1 MVAADAA
8 RVRELWEAPDQVS
21 AADVPLLESL
31 VAEYPAAVPL
41 WWLYVRAVQRAE
53 APQFSQVLQRCA
65 AVSPD
70 RSALMAWVEAPLL
83 PVAAAD
89 RPAAPAEP
97 VAPAKPAASA
107 EPVAPAKPAA
117 PAAPAVEVPTVP
129 KAAAPRAPKVPT
141 VPEAAAPQAPV
152 PAPKF
157 VVPQAPAEVNLDA
170 LPEKV
175 REQIL
180 RARALKA
187 KLTQGSSQPEAPAAA
202 SIVSAQPAPK
212 STPVSA
218 TKPSRPTAVKP
229 AAPPAPE
236 VAVAPPA
243 PKAVAAP
250 PAPEA
255 LRGGAEQESAPDLSP
270 FARFVAQ
277 LAEQNRPKSE
287 DLIDQF
293 LTANPRISPVAKDA
307 PVAEV
312 RTQPDAQVT
321 GLVTETLA
329 RMYAEQGHVAK
340 AIQAYEIL
348 KLRVP
353 EKSMIFAARIE
364 ALRNS

>member
-8 RVRELWEAPDQVS
+8 RVRELWEVPDQVS

-53 APQFSQVLQRCA
+53 APQFSQVLQRCS

-83 PVAAAD
+83 PVAATD
-89 RPAAPAEP
+89 RPAAS
-97 VAPAKPAASA
+97 AKPTAVVATAA
-107 EPVAPAKPAA
+107 PAA

-129 KAAAPRAPKVPT
+129 EAP
-141 VPEAAAPQAPV
+141 APQAPV
-152 PAPKF
+152 PAPKV

-187 KLTQGSSQPEAPAAA
+187 KLTQGSSQPEVPAAA
-202 SIVSAQPAPK
+202 SHVSAEQAPK
-212 STPVSA
+212 PSPGSA
-218 TKPSRPTAVKP
+218 TKSPRPAAVKP
-229 AAPPAPE
+229 TAPPAPEVVAAPPAPE
-236 VAVAPPA
+236 
-243 PKAVAAP
+243 AVAAP

-255 LRGGAEQESAPDLSP
+255 LRGGSEQESAPDLSP

-293 LTANPRISPVAKDA
+293 LTANPRISPVSKDA

>member
-83 PVAAAD
+83 PVAATD
-89 RPAAPAEP
+89 RPAAP
-97 VAPAKPAASA
+97 A

-129 KAAAPRAPKVPT
+129 EAAAPRAPKVPT

-152 PAPKF
+152 PAPKV

-187 KLTQGSSQPEAPAAA
+187 KLTQGSSQPEVPAAA
-202 SIVSAQPAPK
+202 SHVSAEPAPK
-212 STPVSA
+212 PSPVSA
-218 TKPSRPTAVKP
+218 TKSPRPAAVKP
-229 AAPPAPE
+229 T
-236 VAVAPPA
+236 
-243 PKAVAAP
+243 AP

-255 LRGGAEQESAPDLSP
+255 LRGGSEQESAPDLSP

-293 LTANPRISPVAKDA
+293 LTANPRISPVSKDA

>member
-53 APQFSQVLQRCA
+53 APQFSQVLQRCS

-83 PVAAAD
+83 PVAATD

-97 VAPAKPAASA
+97 VAPAR
-107 EPVAPAKPAA
+107 PAA

-129 KAAAPRAPKVPT
+129 VAAAPRAPKAPT
-141 VPEAAAPQAPV
+141 VPVAAAPQAPV
-152 PAPKF
+152 PAPKV

-187 KLTQGSSQPEAPAAA
+187 KLTQGSSQPEVPAAA
-202 SIVSAQPAPK
+202 SHVSAEQAPK
-212 STPVSA
+212 PSPGSA
-218 TKPSRPTAVKP
+218 TKSPRPAAVKP

-236 VAVAPPA
+236 
-243 PKAVAAP
+243 AVAAP

-255 LRGGAEQESAPDLSP
+255 LRGGSEQESAPDLSP

-293 LTANPRISPVAKDA
+293 LTANPRISPVSKDA

>member
-83 PVAAAD
+83 PVAATD

-97 VAPAKPAASA
+97 TAVVATAA
-107 EPVAPAKPAA
+107 PAA
-117 PAAPAVEVPTVP
+117 PAALAVEVPTVP
-129 KAAAPRAPKVPT
+129 EAP
-141 VPEAAAPQAPV
+141 APQAPV
-152 PAPKF
+152 PAPKV
-157 VVPQAPAEVNLDA
+157 VVPQAPVEVNLDA

-187 KLTQGSSQPEAPAAA
+187 KLTQGSSQPEVPAAA
-202 SIVSAQPAPK
+202 SHVSAEQAPK
-212 STPVSA
+212 PSPVSA
-218 TKPSRPTAVKP
+218 TKSPRPAAVKP
-229 AAPPAPE
+229 TARPAPE
-236 VAVAPPA
+236 
-243 PKAVAAP
+243 AVAAP

-255 LRGGAEQESAPDLSP
+255 LRGGSEQESAPDLSP

-293 LTANPRISPVAKDA
+293 LTANPRISPVSKDA

>member
-53 APQFSQVLQRCA
+53 APQFSQVLQRCS

-83 PVAAAD
+83 PVAATD
-89 RPAAPAEP
+89 RPAAS
-97 VAPAKPAASA
+97 AKPTAVVATAA
-107 EPVAPAKPAA
+107 PAA

-129 KAAAPRAPKVPT
+129 EAP
-141 VPEAAAPQAPV
+141 APQAPV
-152 PAPKF
+152 PAPKV

-187 KLTQGSSQPEAPAAA
+187 KLTQGSSQPEVPAAA
-202 SIVSAQPAPK
+202 SHVSAEQAPK
-212 STPVSA
+212 PSPGSA
-218 TKPSRPTAVKP
+218 TKSPRPAAVKP
-229 AAPPAPE
+229 TAPPAPEVVAAPPAPE
-236 VAVAPPA
+236 
-243 PKAVAAP
+243 AVAAP

-255 LRGGAEQESAPDLSP
+255 LRGGSEQESAPDLSP

>member
-53 APQFSQVLQRCA
+53 APQFSQVLQRCS

-83 PVAAAD
+83 PVAATD
-89 RPAAPAEP
+89 RPAAS
-97 VAPAKPAASA
+97 AKPTAVVATAA
-107 EPVAPAKPAA
+107 PAA

-129 KAAAPRAPKVPT
+129 EAP
-141 VPEAAAPQAPV
+141 APQAPV
-152 PAPKF
+152 PAPKV

-187 KLTQGSSQPEAPAAA
+187 KLTQGSSQPEVPAAA
-202 SIVSAQPAPK
+202 SHVSAEQAPK
-212 STPVSA
+212 PSPGSA
-218 TKPSRPTAVKP
+218 TKSPRPAAVKP
-229 AAPPAPE
+229 TAPPAPEVVAAPPAPE
-236 VAVAPPA
+236 
-243 PKAVAAP
+243 AVAAP

-255 LRGGAEQESAPDLSP
+255 LRGGSEQESAPDLSP

-293 LTANPRISPVAKDA
+293 LTANPRISPVSKDA

>member
-1 MVAADAA
+1 V
-8 RVRELWEAPDQVS
+8 
-21 AADVPLLESL
+21 
-31 VAEYPAAVPL
+31 
-41 WWLYVRAVQRAE
+41 
-53 APQFSQVLQRCA
+53 
-65 AVSPD
+65 
-70 RSALMAWVEAPLL
+70 
-83 PVAAAD
+83 
-89 RPAAPAEP
+89 
-97 VAPAKPAASA
+97 
-107 EPVAPAKPAA
+107 
-117 PAAPAVEVPTVP
+117 
-129 KAAAPRAPKVPT
+129 
-141 VPEAAAPQAPV
+141 
-152 PAPKF
+152 

-187 KLTQGSSQPEAPAAA
+187 KLTQGSSQPEVPAAA
-202 SIVSAQPAPK
+202 SQVSTEPAPK
-212 STPVSA
+212 PSPGSA
-218 TKPSRPTAVKP
+218 TKSPRSAAVKP

-236 VAVAPPA
+236 T
-243 PKAVAAP
+243 VAAP

-255 LRGGAEQESAPDLSP
+255 LRGGSEQESAPDLSP

-293 LTANPRISPVAKDA
+293 LTANPRISPVSKDA

>member
-53 APQFSQVLQRCA
+53 APQFSQVLQRCS

-83 PVAAAD
+83 PVAATD
-89 RPAAPAEP
+89 RPAAS
-97 VAPAKPAASA
+97 AKPTAVVATAA
-107 EPVAPAKPAA
+107 PAA
-117 PAAPAVEVPTVP
+117 PAALAVEVPTVP
-129 KAAAPRAPKVPT
+129 EAP
-141 VPEAAAPQAPV
+141 APQAPV
-152 PAPKF
+152 PAPKV

-187 KLTQGSSQPEAPAAA
+187 KLTQGSSQPEVPAAA
-202 SIVSAQPAPK
+202 SHVSAEQAPK
-212 STPVSA
+212 PSPVSA
-218 TKPSRPTAVKP
+218 TKSPRPAAVKP
-229 AAPPAPE
+229 TARPAPE
-236 VAVAPPA
+236 
-243 PKAVAAP
+243 AVAAP

-255 LRGGAEQESAPDLSP
+255 LRGGSEQESAPDLSP

-293 LTANPRISPVAKDA
+293 LTANPRISPVSKDA

>member
-53 APQFSQVLQRCA
+53 APQFSQVLQRCS

-83 PVAAAD
+83 PVAASD
-89 RPAAPAEP
+89 RPAAPA
-97 VAPAKPAASA
+97 V
-107 EPVAPAKPAA
+107 PVAPAKPAA

-129 KAAAPRAPKVPT
+129 
-141 VPEAAAPQAPV
+141 EAAAPQAPV
-152 PAPKF
+152 PAPKV

-187 KLTQGSSQPEAPAAA
+187 KLTQGSSKPEVPAAA
-202 SIVSAQPAPK
+202 SHVSAEPAPK
-212 STPVSA
+212 PSPVSA
-218 TKPSRPTAVKP
+218 TKPPRPAAVKP

-236 VAVAPPA
+236 V
-243 PKAVAAP
+243 VAAP

-255 LRGGAEQESAPDLSP
+255 LRGGSEQESAPDLSP

-293 LTANPRISPVAKDA
+293 LTANPRISPVSKDA

>member
-83 PVAAAD
+83 PVAATD
-89 RPAAPAEP
+89 RPAASAKPTA
-97 VAPAKPAASA
+97 VAATAAPAASA
-107 EPVAPAKPAA
+107 APVEPVAPAKPAA
-117 PAAPAVEVPTVP
+117 PAVE
-129 KAAAPRAPKVPT
+129 VPT
-141 VPEAAAPQAPV
+141 VPEAATPPAPA
-152 PAPKF
+152 PAPK
-157 VVPQAPAEVNLDA
+157 VVLPQAPAEVNLDA

-187 KLTQGSSQPEAPAAA
+187 KLTQGSSQPEVPAAA
-202 SIVSAQPAPK
+202 SHVSTEPAPK
-212 STPVSA
+212 PSPVSA
-218 TKPSRPTAVKP
+218 TKSPRPAAVKP
-229 AAPPAPE
+229 TAPPAPE
-236 VAVAPPA
+236 
-243 PKAVAAP
+243 AVAAP

-255 LRGGAEQESAPDLSP
+255 LRGGSEQESAPDLSP

-293 LTANPRISPVAKDA
+293 LTANPRISPIAKDA

>member
-8 RVRELWEAPDQVS
+8 RVRELWATPEQVA
-21 AADVPLLESL
+21 AADVPMLASL

-65 AVSPD
+65 AVSPN

-83 PVAAAD
+83 AVARVERPKVSAPFVDMTPKAAEAPKTALAPKTVEAPKTAVAPKTVEPPKAPKAVESVNRAATPAPVAAA
-89 RPAAPAEP
+89 PALP
-97 VAPAKPAASA
+97 
-107 EPVAPAKPAA
+107 
-117 PAAPAVEVPTVP
+117 
-129 KAAAPRAPKVPT
+129 
-141 VPEAAAPQAPV
+141 
-152 PAPKF
+152 
-157 VVPQAPAEVNLDA
+157 EVNLDS

-187 KLTQGSSQPEAPAAA
+187 KLTQGAVEQPSGLPVASAPIAVAPTPPPPAAPAA
-202 SIVSAQPAPK
+202 SVVLPTSAAEQRATPKPPKAAKPAPQ
-212 STPVSA
+212 
-218 TKPSRPTAVKP
+218 TAP
-229 AAPPAPE
+229 A
-236 VAVAPPA
+236 V
-243 PKAVAAP
+243 
-250 PAPEA
+250 EA
-255 LRGGAEQESAPDLSP
+255 ESASDLSP
-270 FARFVAQ
+270 FAQFVAR
-277 LAEQNRPKSE
+277 LAEQSRPKSE

-293 LTANPRISPVAKDA
+293 LTANPRISPVSKDA

-329 RMYAEQGHVAK
+329 RMYAEQGHIAK

-364 ALRNS
+364 ALRNT

>member
-83 PVAAAD
+83 PVAATD

-97 VAPAKPAASA
+97 TAVVATAA
-107 EPVAPAKPAA
+107 PAA
-117 PAAPAVEVPTVP
+117 PAALAVEVPTVP
-129 KAAAPRAPKVPT
+129 EAP
-141 VPEAAAPQAPV
+141 APQAPV
-152 PAPKF
+152 PAPKV

-187 KLTQGSSQPEAPAAA
+187 KLTQGSSQPEVPAAA
-202 SIVSAQPAPK
+202 SHVSAEQAPK
-212 STPVSA
+212 PSPVSA
-218 TKPSRPTAVKP
+218 TKSPRPAAVKP
-229 AAPPAPE
+229 TARPAPE
-236 VAVAPPA
+236 
-243 PKAVAAP
+243 AVAAP

-255 LRGGAEQESAPDLSP
+255 LRGGSEQESAPDLSP

-293 LTANPRISPVAKDA
+293 LTANPRISPVSKDA

>member
-83 PVAAAD
+83 PVAATD
-89 RPAAPAEP
+89 RPAAPAERVAPAKPAAPVEP
-97 VAPAKPAASA
+97 VAPAKPA
-107 EPVAPAKPAA
+107 P
-117 PAAPAVEVPTVP
+117 PAAPAVE
-129 KAAAPRAPKVPT
+129 VPT

-152 PAPKF
+152 PAPKV

-187 KLTQGSSQPEAPAAA
+187 KLTQGSSQPEVPAAA
-202 SIVSAQPAPK
+202 SQVSTEPAPK
-212 STPVSA
+212 PSPGSA
-218 TKPSRPTAVKP
+218 TKSPRSAAVKP

-236 VAVAPPA
+236 T
-243 PKAVAAP
+243 VAAP

-255 LRGGAEQESAPDLSP
+255 LRGGSEQESAPDLSP

-293 LTANPRISPVAKDA
+293 LTANPRISPVSKDA

>member
-8 RVRELWEAPDQVS
+8 RLRELWATPEQVA
-21 AADVPLLESL
+21 AADVPMLASL

-65 AVSPD
+65 AVSPN

-83 PVAAAD
+83 AVARVERPKVPTPSVDVTPKAAEAPKTVEAPKAVVAPKAVEPPKTVEAPKAVESVNRLATPAPVAAA
-89 RPAAPAEP
+89 PALP
-97 VAPAKPAASA
+97 
-107 EPVAPAKPAA
+107 
-117 PAAPAVEVPTVP
+117 
-129 KAAAPRAPKVPT
+129 
-141 VPEAAAPQAPV
+141 
-152 PAPKF
+152 
-157 VVPQAPAEVNLDA
+157 EVNLDS

-187 KLTQGSSQPEAPAAA
+187 KLTQGAVEQPSALSTASAP
-202 SIVSAQPAPK
+202 I
-212 STPVSA
+212 
-218 TKPSRPTAVKP
+218 
-229 AAPPAPE
+229 
-236 VAVAPPA
+236 AVAPTPPPPAASVVPPTSAAEQRATPKPPKSAKPA
-243 PKAVAAP
+243 PQTAPAV
-250 PAPEA
+250 EA
-255 LRGGAEQESAPDLSP
+255 ESASDLSP
-270 FARFVAQ
+270 FAQFVAR
-277 LAEQNRPKSE
+277 LAEQSRPKSE

-293 LTANPRISPVAKDA
+293 LTANPRISPVSKDA

-364 ALRNS
+364 ALRNT

>member
-65 AVSPD
+65 AISPD

-89 RPAAPAEP
+89 RPAAPAKP
-97 VAPAKPAASA
+97 TVSAATAAPA
-107 EPVAPAKPAA
+107 E

-129 KAAAPRAPKVPT
+129 KAATPRAPKVPE
-141 VPEAAAPQAPV
+141 VPRVAAP
-152 PAPKF
+152 PAPASSPM
-157 VVPQAPAEVNLDA
+157 VVLPQDPVEVNLDS
-170 LPEKV
+170 LPAKV

-187 KLTQGSSQPEAPAAA
+187 KLTQGSLQPESPAAA
-202 SIVSAQPAPK
+202 HNIPTGTAPK
-212 STPVSA
+212 PPQVSEPKIPNVA
-218 TKPSRPTAVKP
+218 AIKP
-229 AAPPAPE
+229 AASA
-236 VAVAPPA
+236 
-243 PKAVAAP
+243 
-250 PAPEA
+250 APEA
-255 LRGGAEQESAPDLSP
+255 AATPSVPSAPATLEAPSAPELSP

-293 LTANPRISPVAKDA
+293 LTANPRISPVVKDA

>member
-8 RVRELWEAPDQVS
+8 RVRELWATPEQVS
-21 AADVPLLESL
+21 AADVPMLASL

-65 AVSPD
+65 AVSPN

-83 PVAAAD
+83 AVARVEPPKVPAPSVDVSLKAAEAPKVAEAPKTVEAPKAVEPPKAPKAVESVNRAATPAPVAAAQSL
-89 RPAAPAEP
+89 P
-97 VAPAKPAASA
+97 
-107 EPVAPAKPAA
+107 
-117 PAAPAVEVPTVP
+117 
-129 KAAAPRAPKVPT
+129 
-141 VPEAAAPQAPV
+141 
-152 PAPKF
+152 
-157 VVPQAPAEVNLDA
+157 EVNLDS

-187 KLTQGSSQPEAPAAA
+187 KLTQSAVEQPSGLPVASAP
-202 SIVSAQPAPK
+202 I
-212 STPVSA
+212 
-218 TKPSRPTAVKP
+218 
-229 AAPPAPE
+229 
-236 VAVAPPA
+236 AVAPTTPPPA
-243 PKAVAAP
+243 ARAASVVPPTSVAEQPATPKPPKAAKLAPQTAP
-250 PAPEA
+250 PVEA
-255 LRGGAEQESAPDLSP
+255 ASASNLSP
-270 FARFVAQ
+270 FAQFVAR
-277 LAEQNRPKSE
+277 LAEQSKPKSE

-293 LTANPRISPVAKDA
+293 LTANPRISPVSKDA

-312 RTQPDAQVT
+312 RPQPDAQVT

-329 RMYAEQGHVAK
+329 RMYAEQGHIAK

-364 ALRNS
+364 ALRNT

>member
-21 AADVPLLESL
+21 AAEVPMLESL

-89 RPAAPAEP
+89 RPAAPAKP
-97 VAPAKPAASA
+97 AVSAATAAPA
-107 EPVAPAKPAA
+107 E

-129 KAAAPRAPKVPT
+129 V
-141 VPEAAAPQAPV
+141 AAAPQAPV
-152 PAPKF
+152 SAPKV

-187 KLTQGSSQPEAPAAA
+187 KLTQGSSQPEVPAAA
-202 SIVSAQPAPK
+202 SQVSTEPAPK
-212 STPVSA
+212 PSPGSA
-218 TKPSRPTAVKP
+218 TKSPRSAAVKP

-236 VAVAPPA
+236 AVAAPPA
-243 PKAVAAP
+243 PEAVAAP

-255 LRGGAEQESAPDLSP
+255 LRGGSEQESAPDLSP

-293 LTANPRISPVAKDA
+293 LTANPRISPVVKDA

>member
-1 MVAADAA
+1 V
-8 RVRELWEAPDQVS
+8 
-21 AADVPLLESL
+21 
-31 VAEYPAAVPL
+31 
-41 WWLYVRAVQRAE
+41 
-53 APQFSQVLQRCA
+53 
-65 AVSPD
+65 
-70 RSALMAWVEAPLL
+70 
-83 PVAAAD
+83 
-89 RPAAPAEP
+89 
-97 VAPAKPAASA
+97 
-107 EPVAPAKPAA
+107 
-117 PAAPAVEVPTVP
+117 
-129 KAAAPRAPKVPT
+129 
-141 VPEAAAPQAPV
+141 
-152 PAPKF
+152 

-187 KLTQGSSQPEAPAAA
+187 KLTQGSSQPEVPAAA
-202 SIVSAQPAPK
+202 SHVSAEQAPK
-212 STPVSA
+212 PSPGSA
-218 TKPSRPTAVKP
+218 TKSPRPAAVKP
-229 AAPPAPE
+229 TARPAPEAVAAPPAPE
-236 VAVAPPA
+236 AVAAPPA
-243 PKAVAAP
+243 PEAVAAP

-255 LRGGAEQESAPDLSP
+255 LRGGSEQESAPDLSP

>member
-1 MVAADAA
+1 
-8 RVRELWEAPDQVS
+8 
-21 AADVPLLESL
+21 
-31 VAEYPAAVPL
+31 
-41 WWLYVRAVQRAE
+41 
-53 APQFSQVLQRCA
+53 
-65 AVSPD
+65 
-70 RSALMAWVEAPLL
+70 
-83 PVAAAD
+83 
-89 RPAAPAEP
+89 
-97 VAPAKPAASA
+97 PAKPA
-107 EPVAPAKPAA
+107 P

-129 KAAAPRAPKVPT
+129 EAAAPRAPKVPT

-152 PAPKF
+152 PAPKV

-187 KLTQGSSQPEAPAAA
+187 KLTQGSSQPEVPAAA
-202 SIVSAQPAPK
+202 SHVSAEPAPK
-212 STPVSA
+212 PSPVSA
-218 TKPSRPTAVKP
+218 TKPPRPAAVKP

-236 VAVAPPA
+236 AVAPPPA
-243 PKAVAAP
+243 PAAVAAP
-250 PAPEA
+250 PAPDA
-255 LRGGAEQESAPDLSP
+255 LRGGSGQESAPDLSP

-277 LAEQNRPKSE
+277 LAEQSRPKSE

>member
-83 PVAAAD
+83 PVAATD

-97 VAPAKPAASA
+97 VAPAKPAAPA

-129 KAAAPRAPKVPT
+129 VAAAPRAPKAPT
-141 VPEAAAPQAPV
+141 VPVAAAPQAPV
-152 PAPKF
+152 PAPKV

-187 KLTQGSSQPEAPAAA
+187 KLTQGSSKPEVPAAA
-202 SIVSAQPAPK
+202 SHVSAEPAPK
-212 STPVSA
+212 PSPVSA
-218 TKPSRPTAVKP
+218 TKPPRPAAVKP
-229 AAPPAPE
+229 AAPPASE
-236 VAVAPPA
+236 V
-243 PKAVAAP
+243 VAAP

-255 LRGGAEQESAPDLSP
+255 LRGGSEQESAPDLSP

>member
-83 PVAAAD
+83 PVAATD
-89 RPAAPAEP
+89 RPAAPA
-97 VAPAKPAASA
+97 V
-107 EPVAPAKPAA
+107 PVAPAKPAA

-129 KAAAPRAPKVPT
+129 VAAAPRAPKAPT
-141 VPEAAAPQAPV
+141 VPVAAAPQAPV
-152 PAPKF
+152 PAPKV

-187 KLTQGSSQPEAPAAA
+187 KLTQGSSKPEVPAAA
-202 SIVSAQPAPK
+202 SHVSAEPAPK
-212 STPVSA
+212 PSPVSA
-218 TKPSRPTAVKP
+218 TKPPRPAAVKP
-229 AAPPAPE
+229 
-236 VAVAPPA
+236 
-243 PKAVAAP
+243 AAP

-255 LRGGAEQESAPDLSP
+255 LRGGSEQESAPDLSP

>member
-70 RSALMAWVEAPLL
+70 RSALMVWVEAPLL
-83 PVAAAD
+83 PVAATD

-97 VAPAKPAASA
+97 VAPAKPAA
-107 EPVAPAKPAA
+107 
-117 PAAPAVEVPTVP
+117 PAVEVPTVP
-129 KAAAPRAPKVPT
+129 VAAAPRAPKAPT
-141 VPEAAAPQAPV
+141 VPVAAEPQAPV
-152 PAPKF
+152 PAPKV

-187 KLTQGSSQPEAPAAA
+187 KLTQGSSKPEVPAAA
-202 SIVSAQPAPK
+202 SHVSAEPAPK
-212 STPVSA
+212 PSPVSA
-218 TKPSRPTAVKP
+218 PKLPRPAAVKP

-236 VAVAPPA
+236 V
-243 PKAVAAP
+243 VAAP

-293 LTANPRISPVAKDA
+293 LTANPRISPVVKDA

>member
-53 APQFSQVLQRCA
+53 APQFSQVLQRCS

-83 PVAAAD
+83 PVAATD
-89 RPAAPAEP
+89 RPAAS
-97 VAPAKPAASA
+97 AKPTAVVATAA
-107 EPVAPAKPAA
+107 PAA

-129 KAAAPRAPKVPT
+129 EAP
-141 VPEAAAPQAPV
+141 APQAPV
-152 PAPKF
+152 PAPKV

-187 KLTQGSSQPEAPAAA
+187 KLTQGSSQPEVPAAA
-202 SIVSAQPAPK
+202 SHVSAEQAPK
-212 STPVSA
+212 PSPGSA
-218 TKPSRPTAVKP
+218 TKSPRPAAVKP

-236 VAVAPPA
+236 AFAAPPA
-243 PKAVAAP
+243 PEAVAAP

-255 LRGGAEQESAPDLSP
+255 LRGGSEQESAPDLSP

-293 LTANPRISPVAKDA
+293 LTANPRISPVSKDA

>member
-83 PVAAAD
+83 PVAATD
-89 RPAAPAEP
+89 RPAAP
-97 VAPAKPAASA
+97 A

-129 KAAAPRAPKVPT
+129 EAAAPRAPKVPT

-152 PAPKF
+152 PAPKV

-187 KLTQGSSQPEAPAAA
+187 KLTQGSSQPEVPAAA
-202 SIVSAQPAPK
+202 SQVSTEPAPK
-212 STPVSA
+212 PSPGSA
-218 TKPSRPTAVKP
+218 TKSPRSAAVKP

-236 VAVAPPA
+236 AVAAPPA
-243 PKAVAAP
+243 PAAVAAP

-255 LRGGAEQESAPDLSP
+255 LRGGSEQESAPDLSP